1 MFSWNWHF
9 TLNCLETDFGT
20 FTYQIQMSIGI
31 DSRHKLE
38 PLVSTGFVLFSIW
51 ANANQDGQG
60 AVELY
65 THHVASDD
73 RTCSFSVHKVGKE
86 LHPLTVI

>member
-9 TLNCLETDFGT
+9 TLNCLETDCGT

-38 PLVSTGFVLFSIW
+38 PLLSTGSVLFPVW
-51 ANANQDGQG
+51 AHANRHGQA
-60 AVELY
+60 AVELYSY

-73 RTCSFSVHKVGKE
+73 RTCSFSVHKVSK
-86 LHPLTVI
+86 